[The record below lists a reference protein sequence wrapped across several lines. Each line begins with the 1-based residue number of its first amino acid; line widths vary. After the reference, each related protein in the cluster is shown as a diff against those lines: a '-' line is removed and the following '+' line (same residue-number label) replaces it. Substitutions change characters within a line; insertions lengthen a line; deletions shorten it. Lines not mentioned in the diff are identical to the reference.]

1 MPETAT
7 IMNKTDQR
15 STFGRY
21 FLPVSLAEGA
31 SFLLLLCVAMP
42 LKYAAGL
49 PIAVTIMGTLHG
61 LLFIGYVL
69 LALDG
74 WRRQRWSIKRVVW
87 VLVMAVL
94 PTGAFI
100 AERSVRAELAQPAAA
115 PEPVAA

>member
-1 MPETAT
+1 MPATAT
-7 IMNKTDQR
+7 IMNNTGQR
-15 STFGRY
+15 SAFSRY

-31 SFLLLLCVAMP
+31 SFLLLLGVAMP

-49 PIAVTIMGTLHG
+49 PVAVTIMGMIHG

-74 WRRQRWSIKRVVW
+74 WRRQRWSVRHAAW
-87 VLVMAVL
+87 VLVMSVL
-94 PTGAFI
+94 PAGAFF
-100 AERSVRAELAQPAAA
+100 AERSVRAELSQPVAD